1 MKSSLTSIIF
11 WLLVVCACNST
22 SSQTYYEL
30 FDKLEKNKG
39 IEALQPQ
46 LDSVL
51 SNTTDYLQYTEMSH
65 DFSVKYF
72 RLRDYEAAIKY
83 AQLEVNSF
91 EEHQIWNEKYTK
103 AIYQLAYFYELT
115 AQIEVAIQHYSK
127 VISVEP
133 NSYKTIQ
140 SYGKLGDCHYKLGDY
155 YQAEI
160 YYLKAISDLENYN
173 ASGFLASQYL
183 NLSRVYHTL
192 NTVDSQDKEL
202 KTLNKVLEINK
213 KNPLNDRRL
222 SILYNNLANY
232 YNNEKSY
239 NFNQAKLYYQKLLNH
254 SIEKE
259 DSTSIGIGYG
269 NLGNLYIKQGSDSAK
284 YYLNKSLDYSLST
297 DSKDRVFKN
306 ISDFELQNGNS
317 ESSLIFLN
325 KAIQVNFKN
334 KNIDLK
340 NPSLVHF
347 KDAIDPIG
355 VINSLSKKAE
365 VLLLQYEDSKKK
377 SYAINAFK
385 NLQTADS
392 LIDYIQNSNS
402 EQSSKLY
409 WRKEA
414 SKVYHYAVYCS
425 YILDKTQ
432 LAFVY
437 SEKNKAVLLT
447 ENIIQNSFDIPESI
461 KNRKKFLNNRLIEYE
476 RKLEEKKDSNS
487 IKFYNKA
494 ILNQR
499 LEIKKYDDSIANHY
513 TDGLTK
519 TYLNQLTSLS
529 EVQNGLKND
538 EMIISYVWNEEVK
551 CKNHLMCLVI
561 TPEDAQVF
569 ELEHADDLNRE
580 ISQYLQLLSKPF
592 STKEDINQYEIK
604 ANSIYKRLFPIEI
617 QSKLKSKKITIIAD
631 GQLQN
636 IPFDALIT
644 DIEKHNYL
652 IKDCQIN
659 YAYSLSFSK
668 SNAAI
673 DRKASKNLITFSPT
687 TFDLIGLPKL
697 YNTNAEINSINKYI
711 EGDNYIN
718 HIATKNNFKSLID
731 DYKII
736 HLATHASSGEDP
748 FIGFHDSKLG
758 IKELYSLEN
767 NAQLVFLSACDTSIG
782 EIIQGEG
789 TLTLARGFFYTG
801 SQAVVASLWKTSDKS
816 TSYIVEDFYKNIE
829 EKNGVS
835 TALHRAKL
843 KYIKEHSLS
852 DVSPYYW
859 ASLKSMGDNQPIALN
874 NYNFVYWIIGALVII
889 LTLLS
894 VLFFKNRKA

>member
-1 MKSSLTSIIF
+1 MKSSFNRIIF
-11 WLLVVCACNST
+11 WLLVLCLSNTA
-22 SSQTYYEL
+22 SSQTFYDL
-30 FDKLEKNKG
+30 FDSFEKSKG

-46 LDSVL
+46 LDSL
-51 SNTTDYLQYTEMSH
+51 LKSTPDYLKYTEMSH

-72 RLRDYEAAIKY
+72 RLRDYNAAIKY

-91 EEHQIWNEKYTK
+91 EKHEVVDEKYSR
-103 AIYQLAYFYELT
+103 ALYQLGYFQDLT
-115 AQIEVAIQHYSK
+115 AQPDIALQNFSK
-127 VISVEP
+127 VISIDP
-133 NSYKTIQ
+133 NSYISIQ
-140 SYGKLGDCHYKLGDY
+140 AYGKLGSCYYKLGDY

-173 ASGFLASQYL
+173 DSGFLASQYL
-183 NLSRVYHTL
+183 SLSKVYHTL
-192 NTVDSQDKEL
+192 DTEDSRTKEL
-202 KTLNKVLEINK
+202 NILKKVLELNK
-213 KNPLNDRRL
+213 KVKLNDRRL

-239 NFNQAKLYYQKLLNH
+239 DFYKAKLYYQKLLKH
-254 SIEKE
+254 SIEKA

-269 NLGNLYIKQGSDSAK
+269 NLGNLYIKQGIDSAK
-284 YYLNKSLDYSLST
+284 YFLNRSLEYSLSIE
-297 DSKDRVFKN
+297 SKDRVFKN
-306 ISDFELQNGNS
+306 IANFELNNGNN
-317 ESSLIFLN
+317 ESALTFLD
-325 KAIQVNFKN
+325 KAIQVNFTN
-334 KNIDLK
+334 EQVDTNT
-340 NPSLVHF
+340 PSLVHF
-347 KDAIDPIG
+347 KNAINPIG

-365 VLLLQYEDSKKK
+365 ILLHQYDNSKKN
-377 SYAINAFK
+377 SYIINAFK

-392 LIDYIQNSNS
+392 LIDYIQNANN
-402 EQSSKLY
+402 EESSKMY

-425 YILDKTQ
+425 YILDDAK
-432 LAFVY
+432 LAFIY

-447 ENIIQNSFDIPESI
+447 ENIIQNSFDVPESI
-461 KNRKKFLNNRLIEYE
+461 KNRRRFLSNKLIEYE

-487 IKFYNKA
+487 IKFFNKA

-499 LEIKKYDDSIANHY
+499 LEIKKYDDSIATNY

-519 TYLNQLTSLS
+519 THTNQLTSLS
-529 EVQNGLKND
+529 EVQKKLTPN
-538 EMIISYVWNEEVK
+538 EMVISYVWNEEVI
-551 CKNHLMCLVI
+551 CKNHLMCVVI
-561 TPEDAQVF
+561 TPTDAQVF
-569 ELEHADDLNRE
+569 ELEDADDLKLE

-592 STKEDINQYEIK
+592 NTEDDIKEYSIK
-604 ANSIYKRLFPIEI
+604 ANSIYNRLFPEEI
-617 QSKLKSKKITIIAD
+617 QKQIKAKKTTIIAD

-644 DIEKHNYL
+644 DIKKHTYL
-652 IKDCQIN
+652 INESQIN

-673 DRKASKNLITFSPT
+673 NRTAKKNLISFSPT

-697 YNTNAEINSINKYI
+697 YNTNEEITSINKYI

-718 HIATKNNFKSLID
+718 NNATKSNFKEYIN

-736 HLATHASSGEDP
+736 HLATHASSGENP
-748 FIGFHDSKLG
+748 FIAFHDSKLS

-829 EKNGVS
+829 ENEGVS
-835 TALHRAKL
+835 TALHNAKL
-843 KYIKEHSLS
+843 KYLRENSLS
-852 DVSPYYW
+852 DASPYYW
-859 ASLKSMGDNQPIALN
+859 ASLKAMGDNQPISLD
-874 NYNFVYWIIGALVII
+874 NYNIYYWIVAI
-889 LTLLS
+889 LILILLI
-894 VLFFKNRKA
+894 FFFLKSRKG

>member
-1 MKSSLTSIIF
+1 MKSSFNRIIF
-11 WLLVVCACNST
+11 WLLVLCLGNTA
-22 SSQTYYEL
+22 SSQNFYEL
-30 FDKLEKNKG
+30 FDSLEKNKG
-39 IEALQPQ
+39 VEALQPQ

-51 SNTTDYLQYTEMSH
+51 SITTDQTTFSKMSH

-83 AQLEVNSF
+83 GLIEVQSFEQAQIINDRYTKALYQLGYFYEQTAQLE
-91 EEHQIWNEKYTK
+91 I
-103 AIYQLAYFYELT
+103 
-115 AQIEVAIQHYSK
+115 AIQHYSK
-127 VISVEP
+127 IISVEP
-133 NSYKTIQ
+133 NSYRTIQ
-140 SYGKLGDCHYKLGDY
+140 SYGKLGDCYYKIGDY
-155 YQAEI
+155 YQAEV
-160 YYLKAISDLENYN
+160 YFLKAISDLDNYN

-192 NTVDSQDKEL
+192 NTDESQEKEL
-202 KTLNKVLEINK
+202 KTLNKVLEINRK
-213 KNPLNDRRL
+213 DQLNDRRL

-239 NFNQAKLYYQKLLNH
+239 NFKQAKKYYQKLLNH
-254 SIEKE
+254 SIKNT

-269 NLGNLYIKQGSDSAK
+269 NLGNLYIKQGIDSAK
-284 YYLNKSLDYSLST
+284 YYLNKSLEYSLSIE
-297 DSKDRVFKN
+297 SKDRVFKN
-306 ISDFELQNGNS
+306 IADLELKNGHLEN
-317 ESSLIFLN
+317 SLIFLD
-325 KAIQVNFKN
+325 KAIHVNYTN
-334 KNIDLK
+334 SNINLK
-340 NPSLVHF
+340 QPTLVEF

-365 VLLLQYEDSKKK
+365 VLLQQYEESKQNE
-377 SYAINAFK
+377 YVIEAFK

-392 LIDYIQNSNS
+392 LIDYIQDSNS
-402 EQSSKLY
+402 EESSKMY

-414 SKVYHYAVYCS
+414 SKVYHHAVYCS
-425 YILDKTQ
+425 FILENPT

-447 ENIIQNSFDIPESI
+447 ENIIQNSIDIPATV
-461 KNRKKFLNNRLIEYE
+461 KNRKKFLKNKLLEYE
-476 RKLEEKKDSNS
+476 KKLEEKKDSSS

-499 LEIKKYDDSIANHY
+499 LQIKSYDDSINKTY
-513 TDGLTK
+513 SEGVNR
-519 TYLNQLTSLS
+519 TYLNQLTNLS
-529 EVQNGLKND
+529 DVQKGLKSN
-538 EMIISYVWNEEVK
+538 EIIISYVWNKEVLFK
-551 CKNHLMCLVI
+551 DHLMCLLI
-561 TPEDAQVF
+561 TPTDAQIF
-569 ELEHADDLNRE
+569 ELENAGELSIE
-580 ISQYLQLLSKPF
+580 IAQYLQLLSQPF
-592 STKEDINQYEIK
+592 STERDIKNYAIK
-604 ANSIYKRLFPIEI
+604 AHSIYNRLVPEEI
-617 QSKLKSKKITIIAD
+617 QTQITAKKITIIAD

-644 DIEKHNYL
+644 DIDQHTYL
-652 IKDCQIN
+652 ISKSQVN

-673 DRKASKNLITFSPT
+673 NRTAEKNLISFSPT

-697 YNTNAEINSINKYI
+697 YNTNEEITSINKYI
-711 EGDNYIN
+711 KGDNYIN
-718 HIATKNNFKSLID
+718 NNATKSNFKEYIN

-736 HLATHASSGEDP
+736 HLATHASSGENP
-748 FIGFHDSKLG
+748 FIAFHDSKLS

-829 EKNGVS
+829 EKKGVS
-835 TALHRAKL
+835 TALHNAKL

-852 DVSPYYW
+852 DASPYYW
-859 ASLKSMGDNQPIALN
+859 ASLKAMGDDQPISLGG
-874 NYNFVYWIIGALVII
+874 YTLYYWIAGILALI
-889 LTLLS
+889 LLT
-894 VLFFKNRKA
+894 FFFLKARKG